1 MCFYFD
7 IQYSYEY
14 EKVTEKLIDVININK
29 EKETFI
35 KGVKLIK
42 FVGSLGK
49 IIKKVDNL
57 AHSLFS

>member
-14 EKVTEKLIDVININK
+14 EKVIEKLIDVININK

-42 FVGSLGK
+42 FVGYLGK
-49 IIKKVDNL
+49 ILKKMDNL
-57 AHSLFS
+57 THSLFP